1 MHLGRSAEDH
11 RVDIVALERFGQLG
25 AGMLGAVLGGDFGG
39 LFGAA
44 GDDRDDLDPV
54 DVLEA
59 VEMLFTEGTGAGE
72 GNAHGGAPKLQSPPA
87 SERGSSGCVRR
98 VVQSPPR
105 APPASGRG
113 GRSGRSAEAVAAHD
127 LARLERLTGG
137 FLWLEDQRA
146 ERGVRGGD
154 V

>member
-1 MHLGRSAEDH
+1 
-11 RVDIVALERFGQLG
+11 
-25 AGMLGAVLGGDFGG
+25 
-39 LFGAA
+39 
-44 GDDRDDLDPV
+44 
-54 DVLEA
+54 LEA
-59 VEMLFTEGTGAGE
+59 VEMLFTAGTGAGE
-72 GNAHGGAPKLQSPPA
+72 GNADGGAPKLQSPPA

-154 V
+154 VVEGVEILHLVAQRAAHDQPHDQLDAFRARFAQVF